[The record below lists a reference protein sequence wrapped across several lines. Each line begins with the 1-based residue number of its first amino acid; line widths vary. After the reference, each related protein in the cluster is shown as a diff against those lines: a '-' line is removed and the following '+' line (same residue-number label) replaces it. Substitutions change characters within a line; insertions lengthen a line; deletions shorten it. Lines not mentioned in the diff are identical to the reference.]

1 MDLGWARATRCVEEN
16 GGSGL
21 NLLDGRGSAVRQ
33 KEEGEKIS
41 PKSNHNSLSPLSLFS
56 PFRSYRSPRNYQ
68 TPRTYRSPRAEDAR
82 VTYGGGDSGPGG
94 NGGGNGGGGGRG
106 GGGNGRGRGRGFGG
120 EPWSLITIAAAALVA
135 AGGGMAYKK
144 KGSRASLEAGAA
156 LGGVLLAAA
165 SLQTGAA
172 TRGAGLALA
181 LLCSSALA
189 AYMSKNFARTGRAW
203 PHGVLAG
210 FGLVLSGGYVSALS
224 GL

>member
-1 MDLGWARATRCVEEN
+1 M
-16 GGSGL
+16 
-21 NLLDGRGSAVRQ
+21 
-33 KEEGEKIS
+33 
-41 PKSNHNSLSPLSLFS
+41 
-56 PFRSYRSPRNYQ
+56 
-68 TPRTYRSPRAEDAR
+68 
-82 VTYGGGDSGPGG
+82 TYGGGDSGPGG
-94 NGGGNGGGGGRG
+94 NGGGGGGGGGRG

-120 EPWSLITIAAAALVA
+120 EPWSIITIAAAALIA

-172 TRGAGLALA
+172 TQGAGLILA

-189 AYMSKNFARTGRAW
+189 AYMSKNFIRTKKAW

>member
-1 MDLGWARATRCVEEN
+1 MLKPRDAWRSARNRASFSSMIDLRFFQAK
-16 GGSGL
+16 
-21 NLLDGRGSAVRQ
+21 
-33 KEEGEKIS
+33 KEE
-41 PKSNHNSLSPLSLFS
+41 KSHSITKQNPTLLLR
-56 PFRSYRSPRNYQ
+56 RSYRSPRNYQ
-68 TPRTYRSPRAEDAR
+68 TPRTYRSPLAEDAR

-94 NGGGNGGGGGRG
+94 NGGGGGGGRG
-106 GGGNGRGRGRGFGG
+106 GGGGGGRGGRGGRGGFGG
-120 EPWSLITIAAAALVA
+120 EPWSIVTIAAAALVA

-172 TRGAGLALA
+172 TQAAGLALA
-181 LLCSSALA
+181 LVCSSALA
-189 AYMSKNFARTGRAW
+189 AYMSKNFARTKKAW
-203 PHGVLAG
+203 PHGALAA

>member
-1 MDLGWARATRCVEEN
+1 MLTHGMREGSWE
-16 GGSGL
+16 SGL
-21 NLLDGRGSAVRQ
+21 FSIAVGRWRKTNLTLTLTST
-33 KEEGEKIS
+33 
-41 PKSNHNSLSPLSLFS
+41 LLFFLSLR
-56 PFRSYRSPRNYQ
+56 RSYRSPRNYS
-68 TPRTYRSPRAEDAR
+68 TPRNYRSPRAEDAR

-94 NGGGNGGGGGRG
+94 RDGGGGGGGGGGRG
-106 GGGNGRGRGRGFGG
+106 GGGGGRGRGGRGFGG

-172 TRGAGLALA
+172 TQGAGLVLA
-181 LLCSSALA
+181 LVCSSALA
-189 AYMSKNFARTGRAW
+189 AYMSKNFARTKKAW
-203 PHGVLAG
+203 PHGALAA

-224 GL
+224 GLGA